1 MHYRMAIYS
10 LMEQKLG
17 VDFYF
22 GDGRPGDIQKINYD
36 YLKNF
41 KYELRNIV
49 LKEPVYWQKGAISL
63 AFKPYDVYIT
73 PGDIWCITTWITS
86 LLCRMRGKRVYF
98 WTHGWYGKERLFK
111 KIIKKIF
118 FKIPNGCFLYGEYA
132 KLLMLKNGYRKE
144 KLSVIYNSLN
154 YDVQCKLRNQLKR
167 TFVFHDYFGNSN
179 QTLLFIGR
187 LTKIKRLELLILAV
201 SELKKQGREF
211 NLILIGDGLMKT
223 ELELLTQREKI
234 ENNVWFY
241 GECYDE
247 KELSNIIYNSD
258 LCVSPGNVGLTA
270 IHVMSFG
277 IPVITHNN
285 FPYQMPEFEAILPG
299 KTGDFFEF
307 GNLTSLV
314 NTLKGWFDRGYDK
327 YEIQNNCYRIID
339 EKYNPYRQI
348 EIINKVVN
356 S

>member
-1 MHYRMAIYS
+1 M
-10 LMEQKLG
+10 
-17 VDFYF
+17 
-22 GDGRPGDIQKINYD
+22 
-36 YLKNF
+36 
-41 KYELRNIV
+41 
-49 LKEPVYWQKGAISL
+49 
-63 AFKPYDVYIT
+63 
-73 PGDIWCITTWITS
+73 
-86 LLCRMRGKRVYF
+86 
-98 WTHGWYGKERLFK
+98 GWYGKERLFK

-258 LCVSPGNVGLTA
+258 LCVSPGNVGA
-270 IHVMSFG
+270 NS
-277 IPVITHNN
+277 
-285 FPYQMPEFEAILPG
+285 
-299 KTGDFFEF
+299 
-307 GNLTSLV
+307 
-314 NTLKGWFDRGYDK
+314 NTCDVFWDSSD
-327 YEIQNNCYRIID
+327 
-339 EKYNPYRQI
+339 NP
-348 EIINKVVN
+348 
-356 S
+356 